1 MFALISIEFYKV
13 FKKWRTYIGIIAIG
27 VLVPL
32 IHVAMLIEGSRT
44 LNFMT
49 QNIQQ
54 SFVFV
59 GNLLNGYFVSY
70 IILSSLAVHIPF
82 LIALVAGDLLAGEAT
97 QGTYRLLVTRPISRT
112 QIIVSKFI
120 TGIIYTNLL
129 IVWLAIMSLVL
140 GVILFGTGELIV
152 FRGDTI
158 VIFKQTDVL
167 WRFMLGYGFAALGM
181 SVVASLA
188 FFFSSLVENAIGPII
203 STMAVIIV
211 FLVMSAL
218 QIDFFEDL
226 RPFLFTN
233 YIMNWRLFFDDP
245 LDTEEIIRSM
255 VVLSVHI
262 AVFFTAA
269 LVIFKR
275 KDILT

>member
-1 MFALISIEFYKV
+1 MLTLISIEFYKV
-13 FKKWRTYIGIIAIG
+13 FKKWRTYIGFIAIG
-27 VLVPL
+27 TLVPL
-32 IHVAMLIEGSRT
+32 IHVAMLVEGSRT

-70 IILSSLAVHIPF
+70 LTLSSLAVHIPF
-82 LIALVAGDLLAGEAT
+82 LITLVAGDLLAGEAT
-97 QGTYRLLVTRPISRT
+97 QGTYRLLVTRPVSRT

-120 TGIIYTNLL
+120 TGILYTNML
-129 IVWLAIMSLVL
+129 IIWLALMSLVL
-140 GVILFGTGELIV
+140 GIILFGVGELIV

-158 VIFKQTDVL
+158 VIFRQSDVL
-167 WRFMLGYGFAALGM
+167 WRFMMGYGFAALGM

-203 STMAVIIV
+203 TTMAVIIV
-211 FLVMSAL
+211 FLVISAL

-226 RPFLFTN
+226 RPYLFTN
-233 YIMNWRLFFDDP
+233 YIMNWRLFFDEP
-245 LDTEEIIRSM
+245 LDTGEIFKSFG
-255 VVLSVHI
+255 VLSVHI
-262 AVFFTAA
+262 IVFFTAA
-269 LVIFKR
+269 LMIFRR

>member
-1 MFALISIEFYKV
+1 MITLISIELYKV
-13 FKKWRTYIGIIAIG
+13 FKKWRTYIGFIAIG

-32 IHVAMLIEGSRT
+32 IHIAMLIEGSRT

-70 IILSSLAVHIPF
+70 ITLSSLAVHIPF
-82 LIALVAGDLLAGEAT
+82 LITLVAGDLLAGEAT

-112 QIIVSKFI
+112 QIIISKFI

-129 IVWLAIMSLVL
+129 LVWLAIMSLGL
-140 GVILFGTGELIV
+140 GMILFGTGELIV

-203 STMAVIIV
+203 TTMAVIIV

-218 QIDFFEDL
+218 QIDFFENL
-226 RPFLFTN
+226 RPYLFTN

-245 LDTEEIIRSM
+245 LDTEEIIRSIA
-255 VVLSVHI
+255 VLSGHI
-262 AVFFTAA
+262 VVFFFAA
-269 LVIFKR
+269 LVIFRR

>member
-1 MFALISIEFYKV
+1 
-13 FKKWRTYIGIIAIG
+13 
-27 VLVPL
+27 VPL
-32 IHVAMLIEGSRT
+32 IHVAMLVEGSRT

-70 IILSSLAVHIPF
+70 LTLSSLAVHIPF
-82 LIALVAGDLLAGEAT
+82 LITLVAGDLLAGEAT
-97 QGTYRLLVTRPISRT
+97 QGTYRLLVTRPVSRT

-120 TGIIYTNLL
+120 TGILYTNML
-129 IVWLAIMSLVL
+129 IIWLALMSLVL
-140 GVILFGTGELIV
+140 GIILFGVGELIV
-152 FRGDTI
+152 FRGETI
-158 VIFKQTDVL
+158 VIFKQSDVL
-167 WRFMLGYGFAALGM
+167 WRFMMGYGFAALGM

-203 STMAVIIV
+203 TTMAVIIV
-211 FLVMSAL
+211 FLVISAL

-226 RPFLFTN
+226 QPYLFTN

-245 LDTEEIIRSM
+245 LDTGEIFKSFT
-255 VVLSVHI
+255 VLSAHI
-262 AVFFTAA
+262 IVFFTAA
-269 LVIFKR
+269 LMIFRR